1 MASSL
6 RNKDWLIGYSH
17 RTSLATASKLPTKGV
32 VLARFKC
39 IQDEKKGQHIDIFR
53 EIFAELKVVWER
65 ADVEQKLKASHNPNA
80 AVDFKFLLA
89 QREVPQ
95 RGFMDRVDE
104 KDIERASRKRKS
116 SSTPTNVET
125 ANVSLSLSEESEIV
139 ESSSSGETFSDLSRT
154 PRPDSV
160 TLELPDKSLLK
171 ATGQAADARNLS
183 VRDHV
188 AIVASTITAGGGDL
202 QQLMSERFEMT
213 EEEIRNVHKMANFIA
228 LFHTRPFIQSRLAS
242 LAPAVDLRYLSQ
254 MIWFKKKYETVGN
267 VAIKSICNHLWYLTE
282 ELVVFS
288 FFDESLPNAL
298 RESMVKQLLTFNR
311 SKDFPPGKPKF
322 PLINPD
328 EIDYPNQLNLFVG
341 AKSWLLFN
349 LLDIDGEM
357 LDWMQVPVVY
367 WGKMSGYR
375 KLKEI
380 VSAFEVVNNCA

>member
-32 VLARFKC
+32 VLARFMC

-65 ADVEQKLKASHNPNA
+65 AGIPIKADNTCVNDIKNLHHSWKAILKIPVENRTQDFAQDKIVSFKTSLNELLDLSPKDVEEKLKASHNPNA

-104 KDIERASRKRKS
+104 RDIKRASRKRKN

-125 ANVSLSLSEESEIV
+125 ANVSSSLSEESEIV
-139 ESSSSGETFSDLSRT
+139 ESSSSGETFIDLSRT

-160 TLELPDKSLLK
+160 TLELPAKSLLK

-202 QQLMSERFEMT
+202 QQVTLSVASASRQRRANRREICSRITEQFE
-213 EEEIRNVHKMANFIA
+213 
-228 LFHTRPFIQSRLAS
+228 
-242 LAPAVDLRYLSQ
+242 
-254 MIWFKKKYETVGN
+254 
-267 VAIKSICNHLWYLTE
+267 
-282 ELVVFS
+282 
-288 FFDESLPNAL
+288 
-298 RESMVKQLLTFNR
+298 
-311 SKDFPPGKPKF
+311 KPKF
-322 PLINPD
+322 VVAHWDSKLIK
-328 EIDYPNQLNLFVG
+328 FV
-341 AKSWLLFN
+341 
-349 LLDIDGEM
+349 
-357 LDWMQVPVVY
+357 
-367 WGKMSGYR
+367 
-375 KLKEI
+375 
-380 VSAFEVVNNCA
+380 